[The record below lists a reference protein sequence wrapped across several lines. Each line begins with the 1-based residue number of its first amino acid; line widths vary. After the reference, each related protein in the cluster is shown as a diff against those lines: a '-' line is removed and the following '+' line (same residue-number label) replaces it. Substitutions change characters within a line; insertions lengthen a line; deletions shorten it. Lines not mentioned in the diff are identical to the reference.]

1 MKINLLI
8 RQFFVTHEAGVLHRW
23 RGFLTSPHYRIYLL
37 IVIQGKCVRPIKIEF
52 IYQTDVKTK

>member
-8 RQFFVTHEAGVLHRW
+8 RQFFVTHEAGVLHLW

-37 IVIQGKCVRPIKIEF
+37 IFIQGECVRPTKIEF
-52 IYQTDVKTK
+52 FYQTGVKTQ